1 MNAPPPT
8 PPSSPSL
15 AQPPAASPDG
25 FDPRRLVPD
34 ADALAGRVIA
44 ITGPTAGIGRALAIE
59 FARRGAELI
68 LLGRSVRKLEALDAE
83 LGALQRHSGG
93 AIVPPVLAPLDLE
106 KALAGDYDAIADAI
120 EKRWG
125 RLDGL
130 VHNASLLGQL
140 TPIEQYDVPT
150 WMRVMHVNVNAAFA
164 LTQVLMP
171 ALRASDDASVLFT
184 SSGVGRRGRAYWGAY
199 AVSKFATEGL
209 VQVLAAELERTHVR
223 VNAINP
229 GKARTAMRRQ
239 AYPSEDLATLPD
251 PASLTLPYV
260 VLASAA
266 SRGVTGG
273 SFDAQ

>member
-1 MNAPPPT
+1 MNAPPTAPT
-8 PPSSPSL
+8 
-15 AQPPAASPDG
+15 G
-25 FDPRRLVPD
+25 FDPRHVVPGP
-34 ADALAGRVIA
+34 DALAGRVIA
-44 ITGPTAGIGRALAIE
+44 LTGPTAGIGRALAFE
-59 FARRGAELI
+59 LARRGAELV
-68 LLGRSVRKLEALDAE
+68 LVGRSVRKLEALDVE

-93 AIVPPVLAPLDLE
+93 PIVPPVLAPLDLE
-106 KALAGDYDAIADAI
+106 KALAGDYDAIADAV

-164 LTQVLMP
+164 LTQVLLP
-171 ALRASDDASVLFT
+171 ALRASADASVLFT

-199 AVSKFATEGL
+199 AVSKFAIEGL
-209 VQVLAAELERTHVR
+209 GQVLAAELERTPVR
-223 VNAINP
+223 VNVINP

-239 AYPSEDLATLPD
+239 AYPSENLDTLPD
-251 PASLTLPYV
+251 PATLTAPYV
-260 VLASAA
+260 VLLGAD